1 MENNTVKT
9 SKDMLEK
16 IGQDL
21 QNERNRQG
29 LSCAEISARLRIPQ
43 HYIESIEAGEADRL
57 PAMTYVI
64 GYVRSYGNLLGLDAA
79 TLCAELKQSLS
90 SQENKP
96 NFDFVEQRMDQKAKS
111 GRTALAALI
120 AGIMIYGGWYALSTG
135 MIFSADDP
143 TKIEE
148 IAAVDLTED
157 PVLAPSPETNEPAEG
172 EAVEPVFTEVA
183 PRAPQVAPGQL
194 AQDNA
199 VDDNFAAEPLAAEP
213 LASETLVSETG
224 VQETGVET
232 QAPIQPVETPVVVQP
247 ITTAETAANDDAE
260 PSAAPLT
267 PGVTD
272 AVATN
277 RVPEKEITLKAT
289 ANSWV
294 EVTRA
299 DGSAVSQR
307 LMRAGETYVVP
318 GGDDL
323 FLTTGNAGGLE
334 VILGDADPVLLGG
347 WGEALRELPL
357 DQTIIS
363 QRY

>member
-1 MENNTVKT
+1 METTAAKT
-9 SKDMLEK
+9 SAEVLKE

-21 QNERNRQG
+21 QNERIRHG
-29 LSCAEISARLRIPQ
+29 LTCADVSSKLRITQ
-43 HYIESIEAGEADRL
+43 RYIEYIEAGDADQL

-64 GYVRSYGNLLGLDAA
+64 GFIRSYANLLKLDAA
-79 TLCAELKQSLS
+79 SLCASLKQSLS
-90 SQENKP
+90 SQENNP
-96 NFDFVEQRMDQKAKS
+96 EFGFIDHGVNQKANS

-120 AGIMIYGGWYALSTG
+120 AGVMIYGGWYAFSTG
-135 MIFSADDP
+135 LILVPNDKASEQP
-143 TKIEE
+143 IE
-148 IAAVDLTED
+148 
-157 PVLAPSPETNEPAEG
+157 LALEEPADAPLEV
-172 EAVEPVFTEVA
+172 EATFTKVA
-183 PRAPQVAPGQL
+183 PRVAPE
-194 AQDNA
+194 
-199 VDDNFAAEPLAAEP
+199 AAPEI
-213 LASETLVSETG
+213 
-224 VQETGVET
+224 
-232 QAPIQPVETPVVVQP
+232 APIQNDDDKGLTELAANEAPNQNVAGQSLTQTPVVEP
-247 ITTAETAANDDAE
+247 EAETPLLEDLAANETDTNPTNLDDE
-260 PSAAPLT
+260 LK

-277 RVPEKEITLKAT
+277 RIPEKDIILKAT

-307 LMRAGETYVVP
+307 LMRTGESYVVP

-334 VILGDADPVLLGG
+334 IQLGDAEPMVLGG

-357 DQTIIS
+357 DETIIS

>member
-1 MENNTVKT
+1 METTAAKT
-9 SKDMLEK
+9 SAEVLKE
-16 IGQDL
+16 IGQEL
-21 QNERNRQG
+21 QNERIRHG
-29 LSCAEISARLRIPQ
+29 LTCADVSSKLRITQ
-43 HYIESIEAGEADRL
+43 RYIEYIEAGDASQL

-64 GYVRSYGNLLGLDAA
+64 GFIRSYANLLKLDS
-79 TLCAELKQSLS
+79 TSLCALLKQSLS
-90 SQENKP
+90 AQENNP
-96 NFDFVEQRMDQKAKS
+96 EFGFVDQGINQKANS

-120 AGIMIYGGWYALSTG
+120 AGVMIYGGWYAFSTG
-135 MIFSADDP
+135 LI
-143 TKIEE
+143 
-148 IAAVDLTED
+148 
-157 PVLAPSPETNEPAEG
+157 LAPNDQSSEQPIELALEEPAEDPL
-172 EAVEPVFTEVA
+172 EVEPTFTKVA
-183 PRAPQVAPGQL
+183 PRVAPGVAPPATPEIAPVQ
-194 AQDNA
+194 N
-199 VDDNFAAEPLAAEP
+199 VDDLGETELAAND
-213 LASETLVSETG
+213 AADQSIAGQNVADQN
-224 VQETGVET
+224 V
-232 QAPIQPVETPVVVQP
+232 IETPVVEP
-247 ITTAETAANDDAE
+247 EAEAPLIAEVVSNETDAKPANLGE
-260 PSAAPLT
+260 ELT

-277 RVPEKEITLKAT
+277 RIPEKDIVLTAT

-307 LMRAGETYVVP
+307 LMRTGESYVVP

-334 VILGDADPVLLGG
+334 IQLGDAEPVVLGG